1 MQQNE
6 RVHYD
11 LLRSIVLDTP
21 LWRTRWQVRR
31 RLRVRGGEF
40 RAMFQAVRHMR
51 AEQHG
56 LSSAV

>member
-1 MQQNE
+1 M
-6 RVHYD
+6 HYD

-40 RAMFQAVRHMR
+40 RAMFQAVRRMR